1 MRLEDCERMADTY
14 SPLLDAEVQLSDGR
28 ALGYAIWGDPEG
40 EAVLLLHGSPS
51 SRLFAPDPAVT
62 AACGVR
68 LVTIDR
74 PGYGRSDSFNGR
86 QILDW
91 PADVAQLAD
100 ALGLHRFV
108 VAAHSSG
115 GPYALACALAM
126 PERVTAVVL
135 ASCVVPLDELAP
147 DVAGLTDQEQR
158 LVRVARTDPVSAAA
172 MIADAAAWLLEE
184 PDRFLSLPRP
194 EPDAR
199 LLEHPPVRQ
208 MFATAVREAVRRG
221 LDGYVSDEVLERRPW
236 GYRLADVVLP
246 VSIWHGAQDGYIPQT
261 HAETMASLLPNSRL
275 RLRSEQGHGLLLA
288 CWNDI
293 LRELAAPS
301 RRPSGASATP
311 ARRSS

>member
-1 MRLEDCERMADTY
+1 MWLGDCEGMAEMY

-51 SRLFAPDPAVT
+51 SRLFAPDPVVT

-74 PGYGRSDSFNGR
+74 PGYGRSDSLSGR

-100 ALGLHRFV
+100 ALGLQRFAV
-108 VAAHSSG
+108 TAHSSG

-126 PERVTAVVL
+126 PQRVTAVVL
-135 ASCVVPLDELAP
+135 VSSVAPLDELAP
-147 DVAGLTDQEQR
+147 DVGGLSDQELR

-184 PDRFLSLPRP
+184 PDRFLSFPRP

-199 LLEHPPVRQ
+199 LLENPPVRQ
-208 MFATAVREAVRRG
+208 MFAASVREAVRRG
-221 LDGYVSDEVLERRPW
+221 LDGYISDEVLERRPW
-236 GYRLADVVLP
+236 GYRLADVIPP
-246 VSIWHGAQDGYIPQT
+246 VSIWHGAQDGYIPQA
-261 HAETMASLLPNSRL
+261 HAETMASLLTNSRL
-275 RLRSEQGHGLLLA
+275 KVHTDQGHGLLLA
-288 CWNDI
+288 RWNDI
-293 LRELAAPS
+293 LQELTAP
-301 RRPSGASATP
+301 
-311 ARRSS
+311 